1 MGNYEELK
9 AAVVSVIKTNG
20 NQEITGQVLQN
31 TLTTLI
37 SQVGANATFAGI
49 ATPDTA
55 PGAPDQNVFYIATEN
70 GQYVNFDGIT
80 VTDEVA
86 ILTNKNG
93 SWAKSVTGIALL
105 DAANRDIFYN
115 VSFNFPN
122 DGIDGT
128 NKYTLQTAIEKVP
141 QNLRVQG
148 LKCIFMN
155 NSNTTL
161 DSWTFQGG
169 KYTDLGRWIPTIFL
183 GSRVLLIS
191 TLSDFST
198 LDNVKDTGMYYIS
211 GGAFRFWGI
220 LRVYYGGY
228 NRKSIIQ
235 EYSGIFCIKNGG
247 ISNGYKN
254 VEHAFRIFNI
264 SDSDLKQ
271 EIPFD
276 TWSKWE
282 YSDEKVNK
290 RIFSSLSKNVITSVL
305 YENLLIGS
313 ITGNN
318 TYYHTNLIP
327 VDNNTRID
335 FCLRIKGDYFI
346 KFYTKEKNFIS
357 GITAPGATSQTAEYI
372 NIIPPSNAK
381 FVQFQ
386 TMNELNSEFEQYNY
400 YINIYSNYCINKD
413 LELYVNSNLYDVPFS
428 CMEQGTTSGSNVN
441 YVVTPYISVLHDFPI
456 LVSLRIKG
464 DSIGAWYDKNKQQ
477 ISIIKSGFV
486 GQDFGNVVK
495 TLIAPKEASF
505 FRLITM
511 SDRHPDYE
519 KYEYYIKIPSIANCI
534 NNNNSIKN
542 GFVDIYNDN
551 WKNGT
556 IDNSII
562 NTYIVSDYI
571 PINPYSEN
579 VSLSIRIKG
588 GKYLAFYDKDNNEI
602 QSYRSDTGQAENII
616 DERFA
621 PTNAVSFRVCTMK
634 PNHAEYEDYNFFL
647 KKVFYKVNDAFSYNV
662 LPSLELWAAQ
672 EINYND
678 GSYPISKNYLFSS
691 NGENFYFAR
700 NKYGDGI
707 EFAFKF
713 DKTLQ
718 NKYASDYSCAVL
730 PNGDVM
736 FIYKSEAVPAGTTS
750 DDWQLPPII
759 YEKNNNYKP
768 LIVDFGDSIKPGGWL
783 QNVGFNAIYP
793 YNCLIL
799 GEYTRATAE
808 KARIWKVEY
817 PYNKKEN
824 WKIVKEFDVDYTTLI
839 PNSIKHIHTIQF
851 DQFTGFVYACT
862 GDENQGSNIW
872 ISKDEGE
879 TWEFVFGPSEKY
891 CRLLNFVFTEDY
903 VYWATDS
910 PTDSL
915 HFLFKAQRNEN
926 GVINVGDAEELTQ
939 LLQPETGML
948 LATYGLSYV
957 KKLNVLMLLERVDGG
972 GWEWMPLRLWDLN
985 TNQLKTIGKIYS
997 ISGQKENIGFRCQY
1011 LELYPKDDSIIC
1023 GYNNFFSYRNK
1034 NKLLGN
1040 VNSSLIGTRINNIL
1054 LRLGYTANNVN
1065 ITFETIYK

>member
-155 NSNTTL
+155 NSNATL

-169 KYTDLGRWIPTIFL
+169 EYTDLGRWIPTIFL
-183 GSRVLLIS
+183 GSRVLSIS
-191 TLSDFST
+191 KLSDFST

-228 NRKSIIQ
+228 SRKSIIQ
-235 EYSGIFCIKNGG
+235 EYSGIFCINNGG

-290 RIFSSLSKNVITSVL
+290 RIFSSFSKNVITSVL

-313 ITGNN
+313 IVGNN
-318 TYYHTNLIP
+318 TYYHTDLIP

-335 FCLRIKGDYFI
+335 FCLRVKGDYFI

-357 GITAPGATSQTAEYI
+357 GITASGATSQTAEYI
-372 NIIPPSNAK
+372 NILPPSDAK

-386 TMNELNSEFEQYNY
+386 TMNELHSEFEQYNY

-413 LELYVNSNLYDVPFS
+413 LELYVNSNLYDIPFS

-441 YVVTPYISVLHDFPI
+441 YVVTPYISCL
-456 LVSLRIKG
+456 L
-464 DSIGAWYDKNKQQ
+464 Y
-477 ISIIKSGFV
+477 
-486 GQDFGNVVK
+486 
-495 TLIAPKEASF
+495 
-505 FRLITM
+505 
-511 SDRHPDYE
+511 
-519 KYEYYIKIPSIANCI
+519 
-534 NNNNSIKN
+534 
-542 GFVDIYNDN
+542 
-551 WKNGT
+551 
-556 IDNSII
+556 
-562 NTYIVSDYI
+562 
-571 PINPYSEN
+571 
-579 VSLSIRIKG
+579 
-588 GKYLAFYDKDNNEI
+588 
-602 QSYRSDTGQAENII
+602 
-616 DERFA
+616 
-621 PTNAVSFRVCTMK
+621 
-634 PNHAEYEDYNFFL
+634 
-647 KKVFYKVNDAFSYNV
+647 
-662 LPSLELWAAQ
+662 
-672 EINYND
+672 
-678 GSYPISKNYLFSS
+678 
-691 NGENFYFAR
+691 
-700 NKYGDGI
+700 
-707 EFAFKF
+707 
-713 DKTLQ
+713 
-718 NKYASDYSCAVL
+718 
-730 PNGDVM
+730 
-736 FIYKSEAVPAGTTS
+736 TS
-750 DDWQLPPII
+750 D
-759 YEKNNNYKP
+759 
-768 LIVDFGDSIKPGGWL
+768 
-783 QNVGFNAIYP
+783 A
-793 YNCLIL
+793 
-799 GEYTRATAE
+799 A
-808 KARIWKVEY
+808 
-817 PYNKKEN
+817 
-824 WKIVKEFDVDYTTLI
+824 
-839 PNSIKHIHTIQF
+839 
-851 DQFTGFVYACT
+851 
-862 GDENQGSNIW
+862 DE
-872 ISKDEGE
+872 
-879 TWEFVFGPSEKY
+879 
-891 CRLLNFVFTEDY
+891 
-903 VYWATDS
+903 
-910 PTDSL
+910 
-915 HFLFKAQRNEN
+915 
-926 GVINVGDAEELTQ
+926 
-939 LLQPETGML
+939 
-948 LATYGLSYV
+948 
-957 KKLNVLMLLERVDGG
+957 
-972 GWEWMPLRLWDLN
+972 
-985 TNQLKTIGKIYS
+985 
-997 ISGQKENIGFRCQY
+997 
-1011 LELYPKDDSIIC
+1011 
-1023 GYNNFFSYRNK
+1023 
-1034 NKLLGN
+1034 
-1040 VNSSLIGTRINNIL
+1040 
-1054 LRLGYTANNVN
+1054 
-1065 ITFETIYK
+1065 